1 MSSLYSYE
9 NVDINDIK
17 NYSIFQEEGIDDNN
31 ETNLKDVIHPFAM
44 NYPCKLNIDSR
55 EYLSVAH
62 YYHAQKFKDSS
73 TKIYKQILA
82 AQTQLQANLL
92 AIKNNDSMDP
102 NFIKVRKKIYYKGQK
117 YKFQQH
123 NDLKQILL
131 ETKQKPIICISN
143 DTFFGLLKSKN
154 NEKLNGDNIA
164 GIILA
169 TIRDEML
176 LNDSDC
182 DDDYEYEYDDLDV
195 NNDEKKD
202 NEDDAKNDKND
213 DENKLIKGDTKKK
226 FNMTY
231 SAIFAPFVVSVV
243 VRLLNNSNQGIR
255 LNLDKYINDWGG
267 GIAVIRK
274 CCNDHQIDPNDK
286 NCNWDTL
293 IDLCCIATPLTHHSW
308 LRLMRYNKLKV
319 TNDPVINLKNLLNK
333 WEKKGAY
340 NRMYGTYPTAK
351 EQEFYIQETIPRNIS
366 EILNYAIITDVF
378 KDAFIAMDKCKRP
391 EPTVSQ
397 QATSFMGGM
406 WDLVHRTIADMI
418 PMQ

>member
-9 NVDINDIK
+9 NIDINDIK
-17 NYSIFQEEGIDDNN
+17 NYSIFHEEGINENN
-31 ETNLKDVIHPFAM
+31 EKHLKDVIHPFAM
-44 NYPCKLNIDSR
+44 NYPCKLKIDGK

-62 YYHAQKFKDSS
+62 YYHAQKFKNSN
-73 TKIYKQILA
+73 TKIHKQILQT
-82 AQTQLQANLL
+82 QTQLKANLI
-92 AIKNNDSMDP
+92 AVQNNDNIDP
-102 NFIKVRKKIYYKGQK
+102 NFIKMRKKVYYKGQK
-117 YKFQQH
+117 YKFGQH

-164 GIILA
+164 GIILN
-169 TIRDEML
+169 TIRDELL

-195 NNDEKKD
+195 DHDEKKNIENKD
-202 NEDDAKNDKND
+202 NDDD

-243 VRLLNNSNQGIR
+243 VRLLNNSNEGIR
-255 LNLDKYINDWGG
+255 LDLDKYVGNWGG
-267 GIAVIRK
+267 SIQIIRK
-274 CCNDHQIDPNDK
+274 CCNDHQIDPNDPK
-286 NCNWDTL
+286 IDWDSM
-293 IDLCCIATPLTHHSW
+293 IDLCCIATPITHHSW
-308 LRLMRYNKLKV
+308 IRLMRYNKLKI

-351 EQEFYIQETIPRNIS
+351 EQEFYIQDTIPRHIS
-366 EILNYAIITDVF
+366 EVLNYAIITDVF
-378 KDAFIAMDKCKRP
+378 KDAFIAMEKCKRP

-397 QATSFMGGM
+397 QATSFMGEV